1 MSRTITKITKTN
13 AVFLATVLVAG
24 IIALS
29 YPSYMVGAQA
39 QEYGMDQRYNNYEPE
54 YGQDNQYNSY
64 EPQYGQDYGMDS
76 YDKKPYGKDNSYDKS
91 SVTVKKN
98 KCNNI
103 NVFLNGD
110 ISVSPISDLGA
121 LAADAQAKDEGA
133 NGNDGRGNDGRS
145 SGHDSNSGFVCI
157 NKNTNIDKSA
167 EAPEEP
173 GEEPTEPD
181 CDAGVDCI
189 FGNLNPTQLA
199 IFYTAIGITADATVD
214 ELCIALGDT
223 TAAEL
228 RADLEAQVTPQLAT
242 FIINCLIRAGF
253 DNLGEVQLI

>member
-13 AVFLATVLVAG
+13 AVILATVLVAG

-121 LAADAQAKDEGA
+121 LATDAQAKDEGA

-167 EAPEEP
+167 APEEP
-173 GEEPTEPD
+173 GEEPPTDPD
-181 CDAGVDCI
+181 CTAGVAC
-189 FGNLNPTQLA
+189 FVSTLNPTQLGNLKFVLGLPSDAPNDALCNVIDDLTPVQLRGA
-199 IFYTAIGITADATVD
+199 ITMPVVGVTDAVATV
-214 ELCIALGDT
+214 
-223 TAAEL
+223 
-228 RADLEAQVTPQLAT
+228 
-242 FIINCLIRAGF
+242 IINCLIDAGF
-253 DNLGEVQLI
+253 TNLE